1 MSRIRDMIYVSEEL
15 RKNPPVTE
23 LGCEMAKL
31 AVLTQIAV
39 SIAVIADKM
48 TEEVTE

>member
-1 MSRIRDMIYVSEEL
+1 MSRIRDIIYVTEEL

-23 LGCEMAKL
+23 EGIETAKL
-31 AVLTQIAV
+31 AVLAQIAV
-39 SIAVIADKM
+39 SLAVIADKM